1 MIIGGYQA
9 FHNLVNNDNV
19 PSFSALKNCVTIV
32 SKICNCQKARKNAKI
47 DECEKMY
54 IGLVQ
59 STATNMVEYFKSKT
73 NDSEIIFYH
82 GGSHE
87 ILRLQLR

>member
-9 FHNLVNNDNV
+9 FHNLVNNDNIA
-19 PSFSALKNCVTIV
+19 SFASLKNCVTTV

-47 DECEKMY
+47 EECERTY
-54 IGLVQ
+54 INIVHGSL
-59 STATNMVEYFKSKT
+59 SNMVEYFKSKT
-73 NDSEIIFYH
+73 EDSEIVFYH

-87 ILRLQLR
+87 LLRLKLR

>member
-1 MIIGGYQA
+1 MTIGGYQA
-9 FHNLVNNDNV
+9 FYNLINNDNT
-19 PSFSALKNCVTIV
+19 PSFAPLKNCVTV
-32 SKICNCQKARKNAKI
+32 TNKICNCQKARKNAKI
-47 DECEKMY
+47 EECERIY
-54 IGLVQ
+54 INIIR
-59 STATNMVEYFKSKT
+59 SSANSMVEYFKSKT

>member
-9 FHNLVNNDNV
+9 FYNLVNNDNV
-19 PSFSALKNCVTIV
+19 PSFASLKNCVTVV

-47 DECEKMY
+47 EECERIY
-54 IGLVQ
+54 TGIVR
-59 STATNMVEYFKSKT
+59 SAAANMVEYFQSKT
-73 NDSEIIFYH
+73 NDSEIVFYH

-87 ILRLQLR
+87 ILKLKLR